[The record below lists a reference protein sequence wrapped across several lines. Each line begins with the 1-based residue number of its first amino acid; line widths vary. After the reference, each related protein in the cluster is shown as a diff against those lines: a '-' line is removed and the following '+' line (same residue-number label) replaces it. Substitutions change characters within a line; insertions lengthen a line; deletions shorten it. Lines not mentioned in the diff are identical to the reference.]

1 MSNGKKTIFE
11 IERNKDFII
20 KNNKFR
26 LFKNVLESN
35 IESLIYEPKSFNKEN
50 TFEIK
55 KENEFS
61 IEIKKK
67 KKKKK
72 VKNNQIKINSDKISE
87 RKKLFFI
94 NKQNEIINN
103 TFELISNKKDI
114 LNKINRYEEVISF
127 NIINKELKKN
137 ENNLE
142 ISHLNINYLPIK
154 KKQIKHVNFIKREW
168 IELPN
173 KVYKKL

>member
-1 MSNGKKTIFE
+1 M
-11 IERNKDFII
+11 
-20 KNNKFR
+20 
-26 LFKNVLESN
+26 
-35 IESLIYEPKSFNKEN
+35 
-50 TFEIK
+50 
-55 KENEFS
+55 
-61 IEIKKK
+61 
-67 KKKKK
+67 KK
-72 VKNNQIKINSDKISE
+72 V
-87 RKKLFFI
+87 FFI

-173 KVYKKL
+173 KVYKIL